1 MIQAS
6 AHLPVAVLAPTGRDG
21 AVAVRVLEQS
31 GVPAVE
37 FQTVDSLC
45 DALSGNIG
53 AILLAQEALTV
64 TARSALLSA
73 FRKQPAWSDIPLIV
87 LTTEGAL
94 SGAPSSALTPL
105 AESTN
110 LTLIE
115 RPVRLA
121 TLLTTLRAALR
132 ARLRQL
138 EVRDHLANR
147 QEHERVL
154 HEARQQAEV
163 ASQAKTRFLATM
175 SHELRTPLNA
185 IAGYTELIAMGV
197 HGPVTEQQRQDL
209 GRIER
214 SQRYLLSLINDVL
227 NYAKIEA
234 GHVAIASRAFNVDP
248 LLRELEAFV
257 LPQLTA
263 KNVRY
268 SYVSHA
274 PNCMAMG
281 DEEKTQQILLNL
293 LSNAV
298 KFTPAGGAIDVAC
311 RADKRRI
318 LVTVADTGPG
328 IPASKRE
335 AIFEPF
341 VQLDRGL
348 TSNAQ
353 GTGLGL
359 SISRDLARKMGG
371 DLTVSGDVGEGATFR
386 LELPQAPAKRKAAVR
401 TEGAR
406 SEVK

>member
-1 MIQAS
+1 MIQA
-6 AHLPVAVLAPTGRDG
+6 AQPPVAVLAPTGRDG
-21 AVAVRVLEQS
+21 AVAVRVLEQA

-37 FQTVDSLC
+37 FRAVDALC
-45 DALSGNIG
+45 DAIEGNIG
-53 AILLAQEALTV
+53 AILVAREALTA
-64 TARSALLSA
+64 TARAALLSS
-73 FRKQPAWSDIPLIV
+73 FRRQPPWSDIPLIV
-87 LTTEGAL
+87 LTAEGEL
-94 SGAPSSALTPL
+94 SGAPPAALTSL

-110 LTLIE
+110 LTLLE

-121 TLLTTLRAALR
+121 TLLTSLRAALR
-132 ARLRQL
+132 ARLRQF
-138 EVRDHLANR
+138 EVRDHLANQ

-185 IAGYTELIAMGV
+185 IAGYTEIIAMGV
-197 HGPVTEQQRQDL
+197 HGPVTAQQRQDL
-209 GRIER
+209 ERIER

-234 GHVAIASRAFNVDP
+234 GHVAIASRAFNIDP
-248 LLRELEAFV
+248 LLRELQAFV
-257 LPQLTA
+257 QPQLAA

-298 KFTPAGGAIDVAC
+298 KFTPAGGAIDVVCHAE
-311 RADKRRI
+311 KHRI
-318 LVTVADTGPG
+318 LVMVTDTGPG

-348 TSNAQ
+348 TTNAQ

-371 DLTVSGDVGEGATFR
+371 DLTVSGEVGEGATFR
-386 LELPQAPAKRKAAVR
+386 LELPEAPAKRKEAIV
-401 TEGAR
+401 TEGSR
-406 SEVK
+406 SEV